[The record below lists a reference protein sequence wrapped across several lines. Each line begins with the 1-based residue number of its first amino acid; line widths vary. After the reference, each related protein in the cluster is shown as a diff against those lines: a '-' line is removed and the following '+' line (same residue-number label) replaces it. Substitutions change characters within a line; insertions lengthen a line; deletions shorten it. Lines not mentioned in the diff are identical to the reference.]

1 MRLANALILSLSL
14 FVFQAQIYSYKV
26 KIINP
31 LKKSDVIT
39 RELHHFNS
47 KFESV
52 LSLRLK
58 LIEHLKEHV
67 PSTVDFNV
75 GHTKVLVV
83 TPDDLTSMYT
93 KFSGGHLT
101 LWCDGKYRKEAKKG

>member
-75 GHTKVLVV
+75 GYYEGQQHTKVLVV
-83 TPDDLTSMYT
+83 THVDVHQVFRRTPHSMV
-93 KFSGGHLT
+93 
-101 LWCDGKYRKEAKKG
+101 

>member
-1 MRLANALILSLSL
+1 MPLIILSL

-39 RELHHFNS
+39 CELHHFNS

-52 LSLRLK
+52 LSLRMK

-67 PSTVDFNV
+67 PSTVDFNIM
-75 GHTKVLVV
+75 KVNNIPKYWLS
-83 TPDDLTSMYT
+83 LLMTS
-93 KFSGGHLT
+93 
-101 LWCDGKYRKEAKKG
+101 R